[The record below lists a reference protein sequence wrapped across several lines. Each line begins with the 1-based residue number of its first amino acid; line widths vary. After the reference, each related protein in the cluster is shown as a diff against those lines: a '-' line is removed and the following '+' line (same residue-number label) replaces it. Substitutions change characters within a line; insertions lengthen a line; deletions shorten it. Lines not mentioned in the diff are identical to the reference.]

1 MSKNKQLAIWL
12 VWLVVFPTTIFYV
25 YQLFEPSYSG
35 EWADLISFA
44 LIMCAV
50 AYFPIQVG
58 TISIF
63 VANGI
68 SFAAFLY
75 FGLFAEIIL
84 TQLSLLA
91 IIYRVRV
98 TKEDTYRIALNSLMM
113 LTSSI
118 ASAAVYY
125 WLGGEHGVLSLGT
138 ATQSSALMGYIVT
151 GLIVSQLLLYTVNLL
166 MSDKSRHVKIG
177 KTFVADAFLT
187 LLVFPLGLVL
197 YLLYIDLKIAA
208 IYFVGIPFI
217 LLSISISLYYNGR
230 RINKYLKQTSDI
242 GQELSKTLNVKSVLD
257 TFVERVYQLIPA
269 SHIYIYDVSN
279 QSQTMTLIRHV
290 KDQQTIRSEEV
301 ISVGSGLAGKIYQ
314 AEQAFLFNSRSQ
326 IDDFAQHQLPA
337 DVQSVLAA
345 PIFRSNRVVGVLV
358 IGDRRTRAY
367 QDYHL
372 MLVEILTNFLSI
384 AIENARHYEQER
396 MKSLH
401 DQLTNLYNY
410 RYLTNHI
417 EQYALDLQAK
427 EIDENLSVIILD
439 LDSFKS
445 VNDTYGHEAGN
456 EVLVELARRL
466 EDFISDRGIVAR
478 YGGEE
483 FTILV
488 KGMNHTEIIELAEE
502 IRELI
507 SSTPFTLMKHM
518 ENGQPLKIPITASIG
533 VATYPDH
540 CESPNELIRQAD
552 RAMYVGAK
560 RSGKNK
566 VASIS

>member
-1 MSKNKQLAIWL
+1 MSKKKQLVIWL
-12 VWLVVFPTTIFYV
+12 IWLVVFPTSIFYV
-25 YQLFEPSYSG
+25 YTTFEPTYTG

-50 AYFPIQVG
+50 SYFPIQVG

-84 TQLSLLA
+84 TQLA
-91 IIYRVRV
+91 ILTLIYKLRISKDE
-98 TKEDTYRIALNSLMM
+98 TFRIASNSLMM
-113 LTSSI
+113 LITSI
-118 ASAAVYY
+118 GSAAVYY
-125 WLGGEHGVLSLGT
+125 WLGGEHGVLELNTTTESI
-138 ATQSSALMGYIVT
+138 ALVGYIVT
-151 GLIVSQLLLYTVNLL
+151 GLILNQILLVILNIFFYEQKH
-166 MSDKSRHVKIG
+166 MKIG
-177 KTFVADAFLT
+177 KSLLADIFLT
-187 LLVFPLGLVL
+187 LIVFPLGLVL

-217 LLSISISLYYNGR
+217 LLSIAISLYYNGR
-230 RINKYLKQTSDI
+230 RVNHYLRRTSDI
-242 GQELSKTLNVKSVLD
+242 GQELSKKLNVKNVLD
-257 TFVERVYQLIPA
+257 SFVDEVCKLLPA
-269 SHIYIYDVSN
+269 SFIYIYDVSN
-279 QSQTMTLIRHV
+279 ASQTLTLIRFV
-290 KDQQTIRSEEV
+290 KDQQTVKHPEEV
-301 ISVGSGLAGKIYQ
+301 MAINSGFIGKVHGQKKAIM
-314 AEQAFLFNSRSQ
+314 FNTR
-326 IDDFAQHQLPA
+326 AQLDQFTQNSLPD
-337 DVQSVLAA
+337 DVQSVLGV
-345 PIFRSNRVVGVLV
+345 PIIRNEQVVGVLV
-358 IGDRRTRAY
+358 IGDRSRRAY

-372 MLVEILTNFLSI
+372 MLMKILANFLSV

-396 MKSLH
+396 RKSLH

-410 RYLTNHI
+410 RYLTDHI

-427 EIDENLSVIILD
+427 EIDENLSIIIID

-456 EVLVELARRL
+456 EVLVDLARRL

-488 KGMNHTEIIELAEE
+488 KGMKHEEIYGLAEE
-502 IRELI
+502 IRYLI
-507 SSTPFTLMKHM
+507 SSKPFVLMKHI
-518 ENGQPLKIPITASIG
+518 EDGQPVAIPITASLG

-540 CESPNELIRQAD
+540 CDSPNELIRQAD

-566 VASIS
+566 VASIV